1 MRQFCFLINNFCE
14 KEPQH
19 VFCSARSF
27 IVLVVIFISSYSVK
41 GQSYEPFIDM
51 DKRWHMTR
59 TIYNTQIYTY
69 AARIKKIDTL
79 IDGKVYQKIVSDTI
93 YLLPENESAGYL
105 GFIREDTTSKKVYY
119 TNTDVGY
126 PPFQFNTNEER
137 LLYDFSLEIGDTAT
151 VMTTEECNNDGS
163 GFTSLKVLNIDSLEL
178 IDGSKR
184 KRWFLEDINNGDEVY
199 WVEGI
204 GSQYGL
210 YITSCPFT
218 SIDAYKYSLLC
229 YYEGET
235 HLYQEPGETECGV
248 FWTSSTDEFN
258 MKEKGIVVFPNPT
271 SGNTVFSIESEDMD
285 NLSIIITNLQGKVI
299 KILDV
304 TSKQVNYNLGTVADG
319 TYLVHLVRGDAIQST
334 RKLIY
339 AK

>member
-1 MRQFCFLINNFCE
+1 MNNLTSFFSLTIYIGLIIVCSFCNLAFA
-14 KEPQH
+14 QT
-19 VFCSARSF
+19 
-27 IVLVVIFISSYSVK
+27 
-41 GQSYEPFIDM
+41 YEPFIDTT
-51 DKRWHMTR
+51 KRWNMTR

-69 AARIKKIDTL
+69 TARIKKIDTL

-126 PPFQFNTNEER
+126 SPFQFNTNEER

-199 WVEGI
+199 WIEGI
-204 GSQYGL
+204 GSEFGL
-210 YITSCPFT
+210 YMPSCPRTALHMFE
-218 SIDAYKYSLLC
+218 YSLLC
-229 YYEGET
+229 FFEDET
-235 HLYQEPGETECGV
+235 HLYQQQNQTTCSV
-248 FWTSSTDEFN
+248 FWTSSTDELD
-258 MKEKGIVVFPNPT
+258 MKENGFVVFPNPASDELNIELNKEIT
-271 SGNTVFSIESEDMD
+271 GKLVVYDAKGLEVLNKKFTGDNLKVNIESLSKGVYYLKINSL
-285 NLSIIITNLQGKVI
+285 NLKAVN
-299 KILDV
+299 KIV
-304 TSKQVNYNLGTVADG
+304 
-319 TYLVHLVRGDAIQST
+319 
-334 RKLIY
+334 KL
-339 AK
+339 